1 MEQEVLT
8 IKQKVNEYVLQH
20 TFAEKHKI
28 QDDSLIFKEGYFDSM
43 GFILLITF
51 IEEEFAISV
60 GDADLIEENFES
72 INAIASYVSPSTGLP
87 ISLTL
92 TSLGTFTGAICF
104 FLGAVFL
111 LPERMMKNIN

>member
-1 MEQEVLT
+1 MT
-8 IKQKVNEYVLQH
+8 IRQKINQYVIEH

-72 INAIASYVSPSTGLP
+72 INAIASYVSRKKS
-87 ISLTL
+87 
-92 TSLGTFTGAICF
+92 
-104 FLGAVFL
+104 V
-111 LPERMMKNIN
+111 